1 MSWIVPFTHLTDI
14 QRRAVQLSPERH
26 RIFSGPP
33 GSGKSIVLLHRAAY
47 LRNQYQI
54 PEERLRV
61 FVYTNALKRY
71 LCKEAHLVGLS
82 PSVITTFDSWCLQM
96 ARKYLGRLDPSV
108 DFPEVRSKLAAAL
121 ERQADRRFLFDA
133 VFVDEGQDLDEAAYR
148 ILVRVSAHITVCTDP
163 NQQIYKNGS
172 SDADI
177 ARWLGISPSRVAF
190 LDAFRCSPLISQLAS
205 LYLAPGFSRDV
216 FLRQVRQQQGERE
229 MPVLFVAVSHEQ
241 ERERLVRIGKTRLA
255 KGEKVGVLVPSKSLI
270 APIREE
276 ANRHGV
282 GTCSRG
288 EEGDGT
294 NLSILTYHSAK
305 GLVFDSVL
313 LPHVWEGAFRHGD
326 DSAWERLL
334 FVGITRARKWV
345 YISTV
350 SSPDSSLFA
359 PLARLLTEP
368 VVEVQWGAELAS
380 AQPRDKVSVGGSLR
394 DLV

>member
-1 MSWIVPFTHLTDI
+1 MSWLVPFTHLTDV

-33 GSGKSIVLLHRAAY
+33 GSGKSIILLHRAAF
-47 LRNQYQI
+47 LRDHYRI

-71 LCKEAHLVGLS
+71 LRQEAHLVGLS

-96 ARKYLGRLDPSV
+96 ARKYLGWLGPSV

-121 ERQADRRFLFDA
+121 ERQANRRLLFDA

-148 ILVRVSAHITVCTDP
+148 ILLRVSAHITVCTDP
-163 NQQIYKNGS
+163 NQQIYKDGS

-270 APIREE
+270 APIRKE

-282 GTCSRG
+282 GTCSQG
-288 EEGDGT
+288 EEGDGA
-294 NLSILTYHSAK
+294 NLSIFTYHSAK

-326 DSAWERLL
+326 NSAWERLL

-345 YISTV
+345 YISTQAPPG
-350 SSPDSSLFA
+350 SLLFA
-359 PLARLLTEP
+359 PLARLLTER
-368 VVEVQWGAELAS
+368 VVEVQWGLEPAS
-380 AQPRDKVSVGGSLR
+380 AEPPQRVEPGSSLR